1 MDEKYTYNGQ
11 EYSRA
16 DLEAKYGDRVD
27 EAISKFGFELVKP
40 IAKTEA
46 AVGDVYTYDGVD
58 YTESQLK
65 DKYGDR
71 MNEAIEKFGIKKK
84 RFNTTSSDT
93 RDSNSGSTFTR
104 SWRCF
109 GKTYTIS
116 FSWSE
121 TS

>member
-11 EYSRA
+11 EYSRE

-65 DKYGDR
+65 DKYGDKI
-71 MNEAIEKFGIKKK
+71 NEAIEKFGIKKK
-84 RFNTTSSDT
+84 D
-93 RDSNSGSTFTR
+93 
-104 SWRCF
+104 
-109 GKTYTIS
+109 
-116 FSWSE
+116 
-121 TS
+121 